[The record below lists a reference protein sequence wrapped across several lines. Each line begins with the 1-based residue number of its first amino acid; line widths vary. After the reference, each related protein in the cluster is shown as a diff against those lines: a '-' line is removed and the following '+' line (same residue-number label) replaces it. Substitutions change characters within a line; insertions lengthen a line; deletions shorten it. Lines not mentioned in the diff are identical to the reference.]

1 MEAIAQ
7 RLNSFAPQVLGIARI
22 VAALTFM
29 EHGTQKLY
37 NFPAGEDGAVA
48 WMSFFGLAGTL
59 ELLGGLLLLLGV
71 FTRPV
76 AFILSGQMAVAYWMY
91 HAPASFYP
99 ANNGGDAA
107 ILYCF
112 FFLYLVFAGPGAFA
126 LQREK

>member
-1 MEAIAQ
+1 MEALVQ
-7 RLNSFAPQVLGIARI
+7 RLSSLAPQALGIVRI
-22 VAALTFM
+22 VAALIFM
-29 EHGTQKLY
+29 EHGTQKLF
-37 NFPAGEDGAVA
+37 NFPAGEDGMVE

-112 FFLYLVFAGPGAFA
+112 FFLYLIFAGPGAFA
-126 LQREK
+126 FQREK